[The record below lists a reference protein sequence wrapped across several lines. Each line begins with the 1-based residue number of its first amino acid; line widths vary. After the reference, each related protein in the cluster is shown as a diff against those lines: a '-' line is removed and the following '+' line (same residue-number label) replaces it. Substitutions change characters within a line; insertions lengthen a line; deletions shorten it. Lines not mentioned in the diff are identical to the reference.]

1 MYSEQERSEL
11 LTTRV
16 GWAIRSAIFE
26 IGGWAAL
33 LIAAAGTVAGE
44 WMELRLFVAL
54 AGAIAVSLFLRSLVD
69 LRATKPGLRDR

>member
-1 MYSEQERSEL
+1 MYSGHERSEL
-11 LTTRV
+11 VMTRV

-26 IGGWAAL
+26 IGGWAAV
-33 LIAAAGTVAGE
+33 LIAAAGIVAGQ

-54 AGAIAVSLFLRSLVD
+54 AGAIAVSLFLRSLAE